1 MDRLE
6 CEGRNE
12 GVIFVLEYLV
22 GWPKMAG
29 CCCVLRLSVCAW
41 VEPRREGEI
50 LVRMFREDAG
60 RFV

>member
-12 GVIFVLEYLV
+12 GLIFVLEYLV
-22 GWPKMAG
+22 GRPKMAG

-41 VEPRREGEI
+41 VEPRREAGI
-50 LVRMFREDAG
+50 LVLASREDA
-60 RFV
+60 